1 MLLIKYEHELY
12 EEQMNLYLEC
22 RLIFRQ
28 RINPDCL
35 HIFYEISSPGY
46 SFLDYSNLQDRF
58 YSLTKN
64 CSLDEVFKK
73 VGTVLKNRYTPQ
85 DQAQFL
91 NLAQFSRLGTVG
103 HILDTVSKIGVSFL
117 N

>member
-46 SFLDYSNLQDRF
+46 SFLDYSELQDRF
-58 YSLTKN
+58 ILLSKN
-64 CSLDEVFKK
+64 RSLDEVLKK
-73 VGTVLKNRYTPQ
+73 VGTVLKKRYTTR
-85 DQAQFL
+85 D
-91 NLAQFSRLGTVG
+91 
-103 HILDTVSKIGVSFL
+103 
-117 N
+117 